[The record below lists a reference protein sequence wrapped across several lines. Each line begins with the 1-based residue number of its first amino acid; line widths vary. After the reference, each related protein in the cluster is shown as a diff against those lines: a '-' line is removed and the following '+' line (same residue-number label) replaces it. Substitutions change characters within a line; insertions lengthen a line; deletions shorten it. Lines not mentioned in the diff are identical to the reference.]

1 MSNHEFVSLPP
12 KTVVFFGAP
21 VGKTNFVFGRSS
33 GNVLVGVGEVVGIGE
48 EGIRNGKKVEASSG
62 PVCEVPW
69 RNIRVVVW
77 V

>member
-1 MSNHEFVSLPP
+1 
-12 KTVVFFGAP
+12 
-21 VGKTNFVFGRSS
+21 
-33 GNVLVGVGEVVGIGE
+33 LVGVGEVVGIGE